1 MSGAE
6 REGFG
11 TVREHRTH
19 IIYPDQEGPR
29 GRNPISFTKIW
40 GGGGNRDGFGMVSG
54 RFGDIEP
61 ISFTPI
67 WRAPA
72 GETPYHLPQ
81 SWRKSLHSGP
91 PKRRKSHVLSRI
103 FATFGLKKHKTHITG
118 PDLEGPPAQI
128 PYCCIADLVGTSVG
142 PECDDAA
149 CRSDP
154 TFTRASPGL
163 AVAEQLPQINE
174 Y

>member
-19 IIYPDQEGPR
+19 IIYPDQEGPH

-40 GGGGNRDGFGMVSG
+40 GGGGNRDGFGMLSG

-67 WRAPA
+67 RRDPA
-72 GETPYHLPQ
+72 GETPYHLP
-81 SWRKSLHSGP
+81 
-91 PKRRKSHVLSRI
+91 
-103 FATFGLKKHKTHITG
+103 
-118 PDLEGPPAQI
+118 DL
-128 PYCCIADLVGTSVG
+128 C
-142 PECDDAA
+142 
-149 CRSDP
+149 
-154 TFTRASPGL
+154 TRAVSEGFGTVSGRFGDIEP
-163 AVAEQLPQINE
+163 I
-174 Y
+174 

>member
-19 IIYPDQEGPR
+19 IIYPDQEGPH

-40 GGGGNRDGFGMVSG
+40 GGGGNRDGFGMLSG

-67 WRAPA
+67 RRDPA
-72 GETPYHLPQ
+72 GETPYHLPR
-81 SWRKSLHSGP
+81 SWQKSLHSGP

-103 FATFGLKKHKTHITG
+103 FATFGLKKHRTHIIY
-118 PDLEGPPAQI
+118 PDQGGPPAQNFI
-128 PYCCIADLVGTSVG
+128 SFTPISATAEFGDLATTRPAV
-142 PECDDAA
+142 
-149 CRSDP
+149 P
-154 TFTRASPGL
+154 TLPSRAHL
-163 AVAEQLPQINE
+163 QD
-174 Y
+174 